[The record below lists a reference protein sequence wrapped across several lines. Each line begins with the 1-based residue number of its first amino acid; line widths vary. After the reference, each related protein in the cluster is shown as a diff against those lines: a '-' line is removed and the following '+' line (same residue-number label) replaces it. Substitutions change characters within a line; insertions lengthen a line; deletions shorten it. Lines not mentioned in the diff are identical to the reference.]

1 LDCGFCGS
9 TSLQMPKKPSLS
21 KKYVRIFPLIFILG
35 LAYLRYTY
43 IINPNFSGESFFIEI
58 NSLQNGI
65 LSDSA
70 VNIKSILIYWVLFF
84 LSNIALFSTLIHSHG
99 KVKAVGFLYL
109 LISFASVLLFALDIF
124 WFDSPSLSSMGSIL
138 KNFLLSPIFTAII
151 YILIKYFKW
160 FEKPA

>member
-1 LDCGFCGS
+1 ML
-9 TSLQMPKKPSLS
+9 KKPSLS

-65 LSDSA
+65 HSDILSDSA
-70 VNIKSILIYWVLFF
+70 VSIKSILIYWVLFF
-84 LSNIALFSTLIHSHG
+84 LGNIALFSTLIHSLG